1 MRDMALPVRLA
12 QQRYEVMKS
21 SFNLTPVIAF
31 AVRDGY
37 VSDEVTA
44 KRAFDGL
51 LQWFAGHAVEEH
63 PEYPYVMMNG
73 EVDQAFHAFI
83 LNTRTYLH
91 FCRDYVGFFIHHTPL
106 TDTVL
111 AEHDI
116 QSGLNYTVDYLAKA
130 YGDNIAPALQDWVCA
145 HEQGELTAAAVSC
158 VSNGPDRAPHDMIGI
173 RDFRGFWDTEA
184 QAAIG
189 KA

>member
-1 MRDMALPVRLA
+1 MKDTPWPRHPA
-12 QQRYEVMKS
+12 QKRYEVMKS
-21 SFNLTPVIAF
+21 SFDLAPIIAF

-37 VSDEVTA
+37 LPDEVTA

-51 LQWFAGHAVEEH
+51 LQWLAGHAVDEH
-63 PEYPYVMMNG
+63 PDHPYVMMNG
-73 EVDQAFHAFI
+73 DVDQAFHALI
-83 LNTRTYLH
+83 LNTRSYLH

-106 TDTVL
+106 TDVVL

-116 QSGLNYTVDYLAKA
+116 LTGVDYTVDYLAKV
-130 YGDNIAPALQDWVCA
+130 YGENLSPVLQDWVRA
-145 HEQGELTAAAVSC
+145 HEQGKLTATAVSC

-173 RDFRGFWDTEA
+173 HDFRGFWDTEA
-184 QAAIG
+184 LAPVG